1 MTCSIDGNLLY
12 ENNELPSQDT
22 IKWQKFCA
30 QDTQENYFEGST
42 GDATTT
48 DGAGASIGSRAMP

>member
-12 ENNELPSQDT
+12 ENNELVSQDT

-42 GDATTT
+42 GAATTT
-48 DGAGASIGSRAMP
+48 DGAAGSISNRAMP